1 MESRRDFLKK
11 VALLAASG
19 AAIPEAVQKAFA
31 IDPAPGS
38 TYLDAEHV
46 VILMQENR
54 SFDHTYGALRGV
66 RGFNDPRAHMLP
78 NGNPV
83 WLQDNAQG
91 ETFPP
96 FRFDMNNT
104 KVTWMG
110 SLPHGWVDQQGAR
123 NGGLQDGWVP
133 AKAASNPKYTSMP
146 LTMGYYTREDI
157 PFYYALADAFTVC
170 DQNFCSSLTATEPNR
185 LHLWTGTVRE
195 TPSTDSFPHV
205 RNEDIGYDSDLEWTT
220 FPDRLEERGISWR
233 VYQNEISLNPGLS
246 EESNAWLSSFDD
258 NPLEYFT
265 QYQVRFAKCYRR
277 SLVEKE
283 STLSQQLDQLTAGNA
298 QPGDATSKQIE
309 RLTEERKK
317 VRDEQ
322 ASLTDQA
329 FASLPRHQQNL
340 HLKAFTINQGDPDYR
355 ELTELSYHSGGI
367 ERTMKIPKGDVLY
380 QFRQDVRSKNLPM
393 VSWIV
398 PPERFSDH
406 PSSPWY
412 GAWYLSETLDILTE
426 DPQVWKKTIFILCYD
441 ENDGYFDH
449 VPPFVPPHP
458 HREGTGKVSPDI
470 DTAVE
475 YVSAEQHAKIRRKD
489 PEWTGQEGPIGLG
502 FRVPLVI
509 ASPWSR
515 GGYVCSQVFDHTSIL
530 QLLEVF
536 LTHKTG
542 SPVRESNISAWRRA
556 VCGDLTSVFRPYP
569 GEQLKL
575 PEAVKRDQFLS
586 SIYEAQFKD
595 VPHDFKSLN
604 QEEIAQARK
613 QPANCSWMPRQEA
626 GRRPACA
633 LPYDLAVDG
642 CLGADIAS
650 FAISFSA
657 STDEFGQ
664 RSSGA
669 PFRVYAPGKVRGA
682 DSGAIWRQ
690 GRVWDYAVTA
700 GNRLADQ
707 WPLALFDQEK
717 YHLCVYGPN
726 GFYREFRG
734 SAADPRIRVSLRPA
748 RDRSRASGDALLD
761 VANEDPT
768 RPVTV
773 HIEDVSYGAPARTVH
788 LGSAGRSDA
797 SLTVTLPLGS
807 SFGWYD
813 LRISAEDGNLF
824 EQRYAGHIETGSE
837 SSSDPLLA

>member
-1 MESRRDFLKK
+1 
-11 VALLAASG
+11 
-19 AAIPEAVQKAFA
+19 
-31 IDPAPGS
+31 
-38 TYLDAEHV
+38 
-46 VILMQENR
+46 
-54 SFDHTYGALRGV
+54 
-66 RGFNDPRAHMLP
+66 
-78 NGNPV
+78 
-83 WLQDNAQG
+83 
-91 ETFPP
+91 
-96 FRFDMNNT
+96 
-104 KVTWMG
+104 
-110 SLPHGWVDQQGAR
+110 
-123 NGGLQDGWVP
+123 
-133 AKAASNPKYTSMP
+133 
-146 LTMGYYTREDI
+146 
-157 PFYYALADAFTVC
+157 
-170 DQNFCSSLTATEPNR
+170 
-185 LHLWTGTVRE
+185 
-195 TPSTDSFPHV
+195 
-205 RNEDIGYDSDLEWTT
+205 
-220 FPDRLEERGISWR
+220 
-233 VYQNEISLNPGLS
+233 
-246 EESNAWLSSFDD
+246 
-258 NPLEYFT
+258 
-265 QYQVRFAKCYRR
+265 
-277 SLVEKE
+277 
-283 STLSQQLDQLTAGNA
+283 
-298 QPGDATSKQIE
+298 
-309 RLTEERKK
+309 
-317 VRDEQ
+317 
-322 ASLTDQA
+322 
-329 FASLPRHQQNL
+329 
-340 HLKAFTINQGDPDYR
+340 
-355 ELTELSYHSGGI
+355 
-367 ERTMKIPKGDVLY
+367 
-380 QFRQDVRSKNLPM
+380 
-393 VSWIV
+393 
-398 PPERFSDH
+398 
-406 PSSPWY
+406 
-412 GAWYLSETLDILTE
+412 
-426 DPQVWKKTIFILCYD
+426 
-441 ENDGYFDH
+441 
-449 VPPFVPPHP
+449 
-458 HREGTGKVSPDI
+458 
-470 DTAVE
+470 
-475 YVSAEQHAKIRRKD
+475 
-489 PEWTGQEGPIGLG
+489 
-502 FRVPLVI
+502 VPLVI

-748 RDRSRASGDALLD
+748 RDRSRASGDALLE